1 MSSYKLFN
9 AFKQRL
15 CKIPDSNLGSGPG
28 VWNTAPLSTQVSTS
42 ESSVRARPELHK
54 RSGALEIELAMAKP
68 SYPVVETTSLVLD
81 KHNRPITFYLGHGE
95 NWYWGK

>member
-28 VWNTAPLSTQVSTS
+28 VWNTAPLSTQV
-42 ESSVRARPELHK
+42 
-54 RSGALEIELAMAKP
+54 
-68 SYPVVETTSLVLD
+68 
-81 KHNRPITFYLGHGE
+81 
-95 NWYWGK
+95 